1 MSVHIGIIYNRKNRA
16 EESGSSTALL
26 VLAAYLLSSCI
37 FFILRGSLSLLINK
51 NHLNKNHLEICAI
64 NVMSI
69 SHHLSWIYH
78 YFILDFL
85 NCFKI

>member
-51 NHLNKNHLEICAI
+51 NHLNKNHLNKNHLEICAI
-64 NVMSI
+64 NVTII
-69 SHHLSWIYH
+69 SHHLI
-78 YFILDFL
+78 
-85 NCFKI
+85 